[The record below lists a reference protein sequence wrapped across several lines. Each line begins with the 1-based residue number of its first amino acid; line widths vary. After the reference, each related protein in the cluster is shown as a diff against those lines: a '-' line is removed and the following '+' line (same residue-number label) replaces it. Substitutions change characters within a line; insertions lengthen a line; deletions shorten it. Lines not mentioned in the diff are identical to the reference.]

1 MWHAVVRLRRR
12 RLAGFPVPD
21 VALAALLC
29 IVAVASVLTGNPDEG
44 PVALTLPV
52 AVATTAALLWR
63 RREPLVCVAIIVMA
77 GFVQTVASQP
87 PGSLWSLAVYAIA
100 MYSLAA
106 YRSEGVAAVAGAVFV
121 AALLVQERIDNG
133 VDYVFILLLFGGL
146 WLLGRLSRYWRT
158 RVSTAEQR
166 QHEAARLA
174 VAEERVRIAR
184 ELHDIVAHS
193 LSVIA
198 VQSDAAEAALV
209 SAPDRAAA
217 PVQAIRSTARG
228 ALGEIRRM
236 LDVLRTDDDELPGVD
251 SPGIGAIEGLVE
263 ATRASGC
270 SVELDVRLTDALV
283 PPEVDLAGYRII
295 QECLTNVRKHAHGA
309 DAVVTITQERS
320 RLVLRVTNTAGE
332 NGSAVGGKQTAGGGY
347 GVRGMRERVESLGGT
362 LHAGPTADGGFEADA
377 VLPLPAG
384 RRSRRPS

>member
-1 MWHAVVRLRRR
+1 MWRALVRLRRR
-12 RLAGFPVPD
+12 TVGGFPAPD
-21 VALAALLC
+21 VALAVVLC
-29 IVAVASVLTGNPDEG
+29 VVAVVSVLTGNPDEG
-44 PVALTLPV
+44 PLAVTLPV
-52 AVATTAALLWR
+52 AVASTAALLWR
-63 RREPLVCVAIIVMA
+63 RRNPLVCIAIILLA
-77 GFVQTVASQP
+77 GTVQTVMSQS

-106 YRSEGVAAVAGAVFV
+106 YRSEGVAAIAGAVFV
-121 AALLVQERIDNG
+121 AVLLLQERIDNG

-146 WLLGRLSRYWRT
+146 WLLGRLSRHWRG
-158 RVSTAEQR
+158 RVSSAEQR

-209 SAPDRAAA
+209 SAPDRAVA
-217 PVQAIRSTARG
+217 PVQAIRATARG

-236 LDVLRTDDDELPGVD
+236 LDVLRTDDDELPGVA

-263 ATRASGC
+263 ATRETGST
-270 SVELDVRLTDALV
+270 VTLDVQLTDALV

-295 QECLTNVRKHAHGA
+295 QECLTNVRKHARGA
-309 DAVVTITQERS
+309 DVAVTILQERS
-320 RLVLRVTNTAGE
+320 RMVLRVANTAGE
-332 NGSAVGGKQTAGGGY
+332 GDPAAGPGY
-347 GVRGMRERVESLGGT
+347 GVRGMRERAHSLGGE
-362 LHAGPTADGGFEADA
+362 LHATATAQGGFEVDA
-377 VLPLPAG
+377 ALPLPTASR
-384 RRSRRPS
+384 RRSAS

>member
-1 MWHAVVRLRRR
+1 MWHAVARLRR
-12 RLAGFPVPD
+12 LSVGGFPAPD
-21 VALAALLC
+21 VALAGALC
-29 IVAVASVLTGNPDEG
+29 VVALVSVLTGNPDEG
-44 PVALTLPV
+44 PLTVTLPV
-52 AVATTAALLWR
+52 AVASTAALLWR
-63 RREPLVCVAIIVMA
+63 RRSPLICIAIILLA
-77 GFVQTVASQP
+77 GTVQTVMSQT

-106 YRSEGVAAVAGAVFV
+106 YRPEGVAAIAGAVFV
-121 AALLVQERIDNG
+121 AVLLLQERIANG

-146 WLLGRLSRYWRT
+146 WLLGRLSRHWRS
-158 RVSTAEQR
+158 RVSNAEQH

-209 SAPDRAAA
+209 SAPDRAVA

-236 LDVLRTDDDELPGVD
+236 LDVLRTDDDELPGVA

-263 ATRASGC
+263 ATRATGST
-270 SVELDVRLTDALV
+270 VTLDVRLTDALV

-295 QECLTNVRKHAHGA
+295 QECLTNVRKHARGA
-309 DAVVTITQERS
+309 DVAVTVAQERS
-320 RLVLRVTNTAGE
+320 RLVLRVANTAGE
-332 NGSAVGGKQTAGGGY
+332 GEPAAGPGY
-347 GVRGMRERVESLGGT
+347 GVRGMRERVHSLGGT
-362 LHAGPTADGGFEADA
+362 LHAAATAQGGFEVDA
-377 VLPLPAG
+377 ALPLPTAPR
-384 RRSRRPS
+384 RRSAS